1 MPLKPVLNEQEHW
14 ARSLV
19 DMTAGAE
26 MALYLIQNLG
36 ALLLTLIVLRGML
49 HASRANFYNP
59 ISQLIVKITNPLLAP
74 LRGMLPARGRIDW
87 AVLVMAVLIQILILL
102 GIAGVLGEQWSLP
115 NPLTLVGWGII
126 GVCGL
131 LTNLTFFVL
140 IAMIIVSWVAAGS
153 RHPAIELIG
162 QISEPIMAPFRALL
176 PKSACDTR
184 QSRCH
189 FPLTWSLGCEPCQ
202 IATRT
207 TVSGWSAPAVLV
219 SKPLFSC

>member
-1 MPLKPVLNEQEHW
+1 
-14 ARSLV
+14 
-19 DMTAGAE
+19 MTAGTE

-36 ALLLTLIVLRGML
+36 ALVLTLIVLRGML

-59 ISQLIVKITNPLLAP
+59 ISQVIVKITNPFLAP

-102 GIAGVLGEQWSLP
+102 GITWVLGEQWSVP
-115 NPLTLVGWGII
+115 NPLILVGWGII
-126 GVCGL
+126 GVLGL

-162 QISEPIMAPFRALL
+162 QIADPIMTPFRALL
-176 PKSACDTR
+176 PNMGGIDFSPILLFVTINIVQIGLRHAAVAL
-184 QSRCH
+184 SL
-189 FPLTWSLGCEPCQ
+189 PLNWVVGL
-202 IATRT
+202 
-207 TVSGWSAPAVLV
+207 
-219 SKPLFSC
+219 